1 MKNIIKYTIVVLA
14 VASVLSARA
23 EREYQSICNENRIWI
38 YSNWWLYR
46 PEPKTIHSI
55 LRISGTTSINDK
67 IYHNC
72 YLYDYD
78 YDSDYDSLDNPF
90 AYLRQENGK
99 VYMLNPSNGQY
110 EYGSNTDELLIYDF
124 SLESGDEFQVG
135 EDEYYTDEYK
145 FENSCLLLSDFL
157 YRTDCGRIKCIAT
170 ENTSSLHLQTKRL
183 ELEFY
188 TINPFIMPYTDFA
201 GNFTIQEG
209 IGFLK
214 YLKSRATGYMPYPYN
229 INLSAS
235 WTKQINL
242 LYVCDVEEVSDISEG
257 NFGEVIYRQDGLP
270 ENPKE
275 YFDALAV
282 EEIVAD
288 GNAEAAYYNLQ
299 GQKVAA
305 PEEGGIYIVKRGA
318 KANKEVYRR

>member
-1 MKNIIKYTIVVLA
+1 MKNIIKYTIAVLA
-14 VASVLSARA
+14 VASVFTARA
-23 EREYQSICNENRIWI
+23 EREYQSICQENRIWI
-38 YSNWWLYR
+38 YSNWWFYR

-110 EYGSNTDELLIYDF
+110 EYGSDTEELLIYDF
-124 SLESGDEFQVG
+124 SLEPGDEFQVG
-135 EDEYYTDEYK
+135 KDEYYSPDWSGKNY
-145 FENSCLLLSDFL
+145 FELGDFL
-157 YRTDCGRIKCIAT
+157 PTTNNGRIKCLS
-170 ENTSSLHLQTKRL
+170 TSDNEHSVKQM
-183 ELEFY
+183 ELYF
-188 TINPFIMPYTDFA
+188 PSPYPEDS
-201 GNFTIQEG
+201 NQLNYIFTIQEG

-214 YLKSRATGYMPYPYN
+214 WSRGIYTGYMPYPYN
-229 INLSAS
+229 LSMS
-235 WTKQINL
+235 TDWHNEIEL

-257 NFGEVIYRQDGLP
+257 NFGEVIYRQEGMP

-282 EEIVAD
+282 EDIRAD
-288 GNAEAAYYNLQ
+288 EY
-299 GQKVAA
+299 AA
-305 PEEGGIYIVKRGA
+305 PEYFNIQGMLVSNPTEGEIYIVKRGS
-318 KANKEVYRR
+318 KASKEVYRR